1 MQTKIYIDEAGNTG
15 SDIMGEQQPVFVLA
29 GVMINSEQ
37 EKDIFKLL
45 DEQFNANKEKEEL
58 EIKGNKWS
66 KSPKKAHALQM
77 IIDEILSQG
86 GVISVVIIEKR
97 YMAGA
102 MVIDNFFDYVY
113 NDIEDQRWVND
124 KTVKMKG
131 ANYYFERMSD
141 ELATKVW
148 NLFQVKRE
156 IPEYEQA
163 IDELINITD
172 IDEYKALL
180 QGAKPHLPKMVKDL
194 FDKDLPNDFLGDIP
208 TRTMRAP
215 NFSAFN
221 TLTNMLIPICQ
232 YDEVQAALIVDEQ
245 KQFEKSYHN
254 LYRIFSNIDIPYI
267 RIGKE
272 PNDCIYSWKGFIT
285 GLSVANSKT
294 EPGIQLADIVASS
307 ICNLMAK
314 TQTNESVSYLELDR
328 FNMCLLH
335 TLDKSLHSVHYVV
348 SAPFYQKYLEAVIAQ
363 GESNE

>member
-29 GVMINSEQ
+29 GVMINSNQ
-37 EKDIFKLL
+37 EKEIFKLL
-45 DEQFNANKEKEEL
+45 DEQFKANKEKEEP
-58 EIKGNKWS
+58 EIKGGKWS

-77 IIDEILSQG
+77 IIEEILSQR

-113 NDIEDQRWVND
+113 NDIEDRRWVNER
-124 KTVKMKG
+124 TFKMQG
-131 ANYYFERMSD
+131 ANYYFEHMSE

-148 NLFQVKRE
+148 DLFQGKRE
-156 IPEYEQA
+156 ISEYEQT

-180 QGAKPHLPKMVKDL
+180 QGAKPHLSEMVKDL
-194 FDKDLPNDFLGDIP
+194 FDKDLPDNFLGDIP

-215 NFSAFN
+215 NFTAFH
-221 TLTNMLIPICQ
+221 TLVNMLIPICQ
-232 YDEVQAALIVDEQ
+232 YEDVQAALIVDEQ

-254 LYRIFSNIDIPYI
+254 LYQIFSNIDIPYI

-272 PNDCIYSWKGFIT
+272 PNDCIYSWKGYIT

-294 EPGIQLADIVASS
+294 EQGIQLADIVASS

-314 TQTNESVSYLELDR
+314 TQKNESVSYLELDR

-348 SAPFYQKYLEAVIAQ
+348 STPFYRKYLEAVKAL
-363 GESNE
+363 GE